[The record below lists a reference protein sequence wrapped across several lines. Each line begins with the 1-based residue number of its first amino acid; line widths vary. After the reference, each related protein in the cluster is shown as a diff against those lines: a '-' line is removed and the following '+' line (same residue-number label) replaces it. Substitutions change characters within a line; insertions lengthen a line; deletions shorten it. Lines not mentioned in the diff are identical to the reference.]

1 MLSPGS
7 SSSVRVCAL
16 IATPEVGNTPLVT
29 VVSASLELVWA
40 TPFTRTATV
49 PAVLISPVKASVS
62 VASVPPA
69 VAPDTLKIDRLGIAV
84 TNSKLDAFTPLAKVV
99 PIKCTAILALFRSAS
114 VKDDGVVDLT
124 RTSSTLIVKV
134 CLA

>member
-1 MLSPGS
+1 M
-7 SSSVRVCAL
+7 
-16 IATPEVGNTPLVT
+16 
-29 VVSASLELVWA
+29 SASLELVWA
-40 TPFTRTATV
+40 APFTLTATD
-49 PAVLISPVKASVS
+49 PAELISPVKASVS

-69 VAPDTLKIDRLGIAV
+69 VAPDTPEIDRLGIAV
-84 TNSKLDAFTPLAKVV
+84 TNSKLDTFTPLAKVV